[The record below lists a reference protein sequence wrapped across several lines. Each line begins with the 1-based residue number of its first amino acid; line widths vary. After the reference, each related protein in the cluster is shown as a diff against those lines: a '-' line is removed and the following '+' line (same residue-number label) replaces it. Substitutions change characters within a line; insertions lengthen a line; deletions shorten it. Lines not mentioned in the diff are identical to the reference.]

1 MDLHHTSKLV
11 FLNIEGEKIEAPLEW
26 QPAYLEVLVPPDNR
40 RKVQVWLQG
49 KKLSLYLRDLAGKER
64 VLADW
69 QRSNTGYYRLQ
80 FEYQGKI
87 EEQVITVLPQK
98 ISREAF
104 AQMLDDLDTRL
115 PTSVAI
121 GLQKTGALAGLKLPQ
136 LNEHTLAQEMVIL
149 RRAISGTRN
158 RPGLTKILS
167 TLAHEHHKIL
177 KSNEIWV
184 EKEQVRKP
192 STSNLIQAFSKG
204 HNLDANGRP
213 IRVLDTRVE
222 HTVNIYENQLVKLF
236 FDLVNLRLR
245 RVKNACEA
253 NDKNQLLDEVK
264 SLSYRLKKARQEAF
278 FLTEVSQPKYL
289 PNQITMV
296 LLKYPAYHAALQGYL
311 EFIRSP
317 VVYLDSPD
325 LNAPLENLPKLYQI
339 WGTLWVIII
348 LLEVAEQTG
357 YNLEKQCLVGKDKSG
372 IFVRVFPNGKPVI
385 VLTHPQH
392 KTIIKLIPERTY
404 SKSGDL
410 YSSSLTQRPDIALE
424 VQLPDG
430 SHLVYIFDP
439 KYKFE
444 SEEPENIGRESKPKR
459 QDIDKMHT
467 YCHAIRDNEGRQV
480 VNSAAILYPGSHI
493 PYPDAQ
499 IEALPAYPGAETELR
514 THLHRILSKALN
526 SDGRSREIEIK
537 HI

>member
-1 MDLHHTSKLV
+1 MDLHHTSKFI
-11 FLNIEGEKIEAPLEW
+11 FLNLEGEKIEAPLEW
-26 QPAYLEVLVPPDNR
+26 QPAYLEVLVTPDHR
-40 RKVQVWLQG
+40 REVQIYLQG
-49 KKLSLYLRDLAGKER
+49 KKLSFYLRDVAGKER

-69 QRSNTGYYRLQ
+69 QRSNPGYYQLR
-80 FEYQGKI
+80 FEYQGEI
-87 EEQVITVLPQK
+87 EEQIVTVLPQK

-104 AQMLDDLDTRL
+104 AQMLEDLDTRL

-121 GLQKTGALAGLKLPQ
+121 SLQKVGALAGLKLPQ
-136 LNEHTLAQEMVIL
+136 LNEHTLAQEMLIL

-167 TLAHEHHKIL
+167 TLARKHHKIL

-184 EKEQVRKP
+184 KTEQVRKP

-204 HNLDANGRP
+204 HNLDGNGRP

-222 HTVNIYENQLVKLF
+222 HTVDVYENQLLKLF

-253 NDKNQLLDEVK
+253 NDKNQLLDEVI
-264 SLSYRLKKARQEAF
+264 SLSHKLKKSRYEAD
-278 FLTEVSQPKYL
+278 FLNEVSQPKYL

-317 VVYLDSPD
+317 AVYLDSPD

-339 WGTLWVIII
+339 WGTLWVIVI

-357 YNLEKQCLVGKDKSG
+357 YNLEEQCLVGKDKTG

-404 SKSGDL
+404 ST
-410 YSSSLTQRPDIALE
+410 SSFIQRPDIALE

-439 KYKFE
+439 KYKLE
-444 SEEPENIGRESKPKR
+444 SEEPENIGRESKPKK

-467 YCHAIRDNEGRQV
+467 YCHAIRDNEGQEV
-480 VNSAAILYPGSHI
+480 VNYAAILYPGSYI
-493 PYPDAQ
+493 SYQDAQ
-499 IEALPAYPGAETELR
+499 IEALPAYPGVEAELR

-526 SDGRSREIEIK
+526 LS
-537 HI
+537 

>member
-11 FLNIEGEKIEAPLEW
+11 FLNLEGEKIEAPLEW
-26 QPAYLEVLVPPDNR
+26 QPAYLEVLVTPDNWR
-40 RKVQVWLQG
+40 EVQVYLQG
-49 KKLSLYLRDLAGKER
+49 KKLSFYRRYLVEKER
-64 VLADW
+64 VLVDW
-69 QRSNTGYYRLQ
+69 ERSNTGYYHLR
-80 FEYQGKI
+80 FEYQGEI
-87 EEQVITVLPQK
+87 EEQAFTVFPQK

-104 AQMLDDLDTRL
+104 AQMLEDLDTHL

-121 GLQKTGALAGLKLPQ
+121 GLQKAGALAGLKLPQ
-136 LNEHTLAQEMVIL
+136 LKEHTLAQEMVIL
-149 RRAISGTRN
+149 RRAISGTAN
-158 RPGLTKILS
+158 RTGLTKILS
-167 TLAHEHHKIL
+167 KLASDHHKIL

-184 EKEQVRKP
+184 KKEQVRKP
-192 STSNLIQAFSKG
+192 STSNLIQAFSKV

-213 IRVLDTRVE
+213 IRILDTRVE
-222 HTVNIYENQLVKLF
+222 HTVDVYENQLIKLF

-245 RVKNACEA
+245 RVQNACEA

-264 SLSYRLKKARQEAF
+264 SLSHQLKKARQEAI
-278 FLTEVSQPKYL
+278 LLNEVSQPKYF
-289 PNQITMV
+289 PNKITMV
-296 LLKYPAYHAALQGYL
+296 LVKYPAYHAALQGYL

-325 LNAPLENLPKLYQI
+325 LNAPLENLHKLYQI

-357 YNLEKQCLVGKDKSG
+357 YNLEEQCLVGKDKTG

-385 VLTHPQH
+385 VLTHPEN

-410 YSSSLTQRPDIALE
+410 YSSSFPQRPDITLE
-424 VQLPDG
+424 VQFSDG

-439 KYKFE
+439 KYKLG
-444 SEEPENIGRESKPKR
+444 SEEPENIGKEIKAKKEDFK
-459 QDIDKMHT
+459 QMHT
-467 YCHAIRDNEGRQV
+467 YCDAIRDNEGRQV
-480 VNSAAILYPGSHI
+480 VNYAAILYPGSYI

-499 IEALPAYPGAETELR
+499 IEALRAYPGAEAELR
-514 THLHRILSKALN
+514 IHLHRILSKALN
-526 SDGRSREIEIK
+526 SDSRSR
-537 HI
+537 

>member
-11 FLNIEGEKIEAPLEW
+11 FLNLEGKKIEAPLEW
-26 QPAYLEVLVPPDNR
+26 QPAYLEVLVNPDNR
-40 RKVQVWLQG
+40 REAQVYLQG
-49 KKLSLYLRDLAGKER
+49 KKLSFYLRDVAGKER

-69 QRSNTGYYRLQ
+69 QRSNPGYYQLR
-80 FEYQGKI
+80 FEYQGEI
-87 EEQVITVLPQK
+87 EEQIITVLPQK

-104 AQMLDDLDTRL
+104 AQMLEDLDTRL

-136 LNEHTLAQEMVIL
+136 LNEHTLAQEILIL
-149 RRAISGTRN
+149 RRVISGTRN

-167 TLAHEHHKIL
+167 ALAREHHKIL
-177 KSNEIWV
+177 KTNEIWV
-184 EKEQVRKP
+184 KKEQVRKP

-204 HNLDANGRP
+204 HNLDSNGRP

-222 HTVNIYENQLVKLF
+222 HTVDVYENQLVKLF

-245 RVKNACEA
+245 RIKNACEA
-253 NDKNQLLDEVK
+253 NDTNQLLNEVT
-264 SLSYRLKKARQEAF
+264 SLSDKLKKSRQEAN
-278 FLTEVSQPKYL
+278 FLNEVSQPKSL
-289 PNQITMV
+289 PNKITMV
-296 LLKYPAYHAALQGYL
+296 LLKCPAYHAALQGYL

-317 VVYLDSPD
+317 AVYLDSPD

-357 YNLEKQCLVGKDKSG
+357 YNVEEQCLVGKDKTG

-385 VLTHPQH
+385 VLNHPQH

-404 SKSGDL
+404 STSGKL
-410 YSSSLTQRPDIALE
+410 YSSSFIQRPDIALE
-424 VQLPDG
+424 VQFPDG

-444 SEEPENIGRESKPKR
+444 SEEPENIDRESKPKK

-467 YCHAIRDNEGRQV
+467 YCHAIRDNEGQQV
-480 VNSAAILYPGSHI
+480 VNYAAILYPGSYI
-493 PYPDAQ
+493 SYQDAQ
-499 IEALPAYPGAETELR
+499 IEALPAYPGVEAKLK

-526 SDGRSREIEIK
+526 SN
-537 HI
+537 

>member
-1 MDLHHTSKLV
+1 MQHLNNMDSHHTSKLV
-11 FLNIEGEKIEAPLEW
+11 FLNLEGEKIEAPLEW
-26 QPAYLEVLVPPDNR
+26 QPAYLEVLVTPDNWR
-40 RKVQVWLQG
+40 EVQVYLQG
-49 KKLSLYLRDLAGKER
+49 KKLSFYRRYLVEKER
-64 VLADW
+64 VLVDW
-69 QRSNTGYYRLQ
+69 ERSNTGYYHLQ
-80 FEYQGKI
+80 FEYQGEI
-87 EEQVITVLPQK
+87 EEQVVTAFPQK

-104 AQMLDDLDTRL
+104 AQMLEDLDTRL

-121 GLQKTGALAGLKLPQ
+121 GLQKAGALAGLKLPQ

-149 RRAISGTRN
+149 RRAISGTAN

-167 TLAHEHHKIL
+167 KLASDHHKIL

-184 EKEQVRKP
+184 KKEQVRKP
-192 STSNLIQAFSKG
+192 STSNLIQAFSKV

-213 IRVLDTRVE
+213 IRILDTRVE
-222 HTVNIYENQLVKLF
+222 HTVDVYENQLIKLF

-245 RVKNACEA
+245 RVQNACEA

-264 SLSYRLKKARQEAF
+264 SLSHELKKARQETI
-278 FLTEVSQPKYL
+278 FLNEVSQPKYF
-289 PNQITMV
+289 PNKITMV
-296 LLKYPAYHAALQGYL
+296 LVKYPAYHAALQGYL

-317 VVYLDSPD
+317 AVYLDSPD

-357 YNLEKQCLVGKDKSG
+357 YNLEEQCLVGKDKTG

-385 VLTHPQH
+385 VLTHPQN

-404 SKSGDL
+404 STSGKL
-410 YSSSLTQRPDIALE
+410 HSSTLLQRPDIALE
-424 VQLPDG
+424 VQLSDA

-444 SEEPENIGRESKPKR
+444 SEEPENIDRESKPKR
-459 QDIDKMHT
+459 QDIDKMHS
-467 YCHAIRDNEGRQV
+467 YCHAIRDNKNQQV
-480 VNSAAILYPGSHI
+480 VNYAAILYPGSYI
-493 PYPDAQ
+493 FYPNEQ
-499 IEALPAYPGAETELR
+499 IEALRAYPGAEAELR
-514 THLHRILSKALN
+514 IHLHCILSKALN
-526 SDGRSREIEIK
+526 SDSRSR
-537 HI
+537 